1 MEYGTGRL
9 YFPSMAGSSKIAI
22 YGAIAANA
30 AIAVSKFIAA
40 FFTGSAAMLSEG
52 IHSVVDTGNGVLL
65 LFGIRLSQKPPDE
78 NHPFGYGNEIFFW
91 SFVVAILVFSLGG
104 GIAIYEGIDH
114 LLHPRQLENVQWNY
128 LVLILAMVFE
138 GAALR
143 VALKQFNATRGD
155 RSFFR
160 ALRDS
165 KDSSTVAVVVED
177 SAALLGLI
185 FALVSVF
192 LGQVT
197 GWVYFDGI
205 GSILIGLL
213 LVAVS
218 WFFAAECK
226 ALLVGEG
233 LLPEDVEKI
242 VLILTEEPRV
252 ARFRR
257 PLSLYFGPNEVLVN
271 LDVHFVDDLASDEI
285 ELTIEG
291 IEARVREA
299 LPIVNRIFI
308 EADRIRKR
316 PHPAPGAQVMQEAP
330 QT

>member
-1 MEYGTGRL
+1 
-9 YFPSMAGSSKIAI
+9 MAGSSKIAI
-22 YGAIAANA
+22 YGAIVANT
-30 AIAVSKFIAA
+30 AIAISKFVAA
-40 FFTGSAAMLSEG
+40 FFTGSSAMLSEG
-52 IHSVVDTGNGVLL
+52 IHSLVDTGNGILL

-114 LLHPRQLENVQWNY
+114 LLHPRQLENVEWNY
-128 LVLILAMVFE
+128 LVLTLAMVFE

-143 VALKQFNATRGD
+143 VALKHFNATRGD
-155 RSFFR
+155 RSFLR

-165 KDSSTVAVVVED
+165 KDSATVAVVVED

-185 FALVSVF
+185 FAFLAVL

-197 GWVYFDGI
+197 GWPYFDGM
-205 GSILIGLL
+205 GSVLIGLL

-233 LLPEDVEKI
+233 LLPEDVDKI
-242 VLILTEEPRV
+242 SRILELEPRI

-271 LDVHFVDDLASDEI
+271 LDVHFIDDLASDEI
-285 ELTIEG
+285 ELVIEAV
-291 IEARVREA
+291 EARVREE
-299 LPIVNRIFI
+299 LPVVNRIFI
-308 EADRIRKR
+308 EADRIRRR
-316 PHPAPGAQVMQEAP
+316 PRLGTV
-330 QT
+330 

>member
-1 MEYGTGRL
+1 MEYGAGRL
-9 YFPSMAGSSKIAI
+9 YFGSMAGSSKIAI
-22 YGAIAANA
+22 YGAIVANT
-30 AIAVSKFIAA
+30 AIAISKFVAA
-40 FFTGSAAMLSEG
+40 FFTGSSAMLSEG
-52 IHSVVDTGNGVLL
+52 IHSLVDTGNGILL
-65 LFGIRLSQKPPDE
+65 LFGIRLSQKPPDA

-114 LLHPRQLENVQWNY
+114 LLHPRQLENVEWNY
-128 LVLILAMVFE
+128 LVLTLAMLFE

-143 VALKQFNATRGD
+143 VALKHFNATRGD
-155 RSFFR
+155 RSFLR

-165 KDSSTVAVVVED
+165 KDSATVAVVVED

-185 FALVSVF
+185 FAFLAVL

-197 GWVYFDGI
+197 GWPYFDGM
-205 GSILIGLL
+205 GSVLIGLL

-233 LLPEDVEKI
+233 LLPEDVDKI
-242 VLILTEEPRV
+242 SRILELEPRI

-271 LDVHFVDDLASDEI
+271 LDVHFIDDLASDEI
-285 ELTIEG
+285 ELVIEAV
-291 IEARVREA
+291 EARVREE
-299 LPIVNRIFI
+299 LPVVNRIFI
-308 EADRIRKR
+308 EADRIRRR
-316 PHPAPGAQVMQEAP
+316 PQIGSV
-330 QT
+330 